1 MEAAI
6 EAGASVDR
14 VERGGWAALH
24 HAVASGNSE
33 MVHLLLA
40 YCASPDVRSMGQGE
54 EGATA
59 LHLAA
64 CTGNTA
70 VLKLLLDC
78 GADTEAV
85 DQRGKTAVHWAA
97 LQGRMESLKILQ
109 ENNCNLKAQVS
120 GRGTALHYA
129 AAFGDMEVV
138 EWLVEQGVDVT
149 GKDKN
154 GRLAKDVAKRNGH
167 MHIHHLLK
175 ELASREPRISR
186 TRQQDIPD
194 HTRVPVP
201 KPRQRTLRDKTE
213 VPRQESTVMEATKN
227 SPHKSDSPIMLKKKG
242 WGIRSLSVGSKSGL
256 KLQLE
261 QMKWE
266 MAEMEKALR
275 TKDVQIAR
283 LQGDIFTTELEK
295 VRLEEQ
301 LKEVNTYSGQ
311 WHELSKEHQ
320 HSHQNGPS
328 DSVHTNM
335 ETQLQDR
342 ATLLLELQEAKARLD
357 EEEHARASEKY
368 ANELKIASLTSEL
381 EEATQKLKKYGIR
394 QKKLLGKN
402 KTFEVDLM
410 TAGVPSGLP
419 DQRDGSSINSIV
431 QCLYSIV
438 SFRDYLTSDDY
449 RRDVVSQDEM
459 LEALAGVFKALRAG
473 VQPEI
478 LAKMHRLKEV
488 VRNLEKASNDGHLH
502 DDHNLLIKL
511 MSHLHHNI
519 CLDDRTSLVSQ
530 LFRGSQE
537 HRITCRWTGRDVSL
551 AAEDFFAIHLDAT
564 GTKTTLQNLLAD
576 HYQPQNT
583 EQDCPHCLRSHLCR
597 KQINVTCLPSILII
611 HLARKNKSANVTFP
625 SSQFMLHDILRCD
638 SPSYELFGVVS
649 LQKGNSPQYKAFC
662 RNLPNSTW
670 YLCSDEKVRVVN
682 IQSVLDQPNA
692 HILFYSAE
700 VIRTQGITKN
710 LPRQL

>member
-6 EAGASVDR
+6 QAGASVDR

-40 YCASPDVRSMGQGE
+40 YSANPDIRSMAQGE

-70 VLKLLLDC
+70 ALKLLLDS

-109 ENNCNLKAQVS
+109 ESNCNLMAQVS

-138 EWLVEQGVDVT
+138 EWLVEQGVDIS

-154 GRLAKDVAKRNGH
+154 GRLAKDVAKKNGH
-167 MHIHHLLK
+167 MHVHHLLK
-175 ELASREPRISR
+175 ELAKRQLRISR
-186 TRQQDIPD
+186 TRKQDLPD
-194 HTRVPVP
+194 HASIPVP
-201 KPRQRTLRDKTE
+201 NPRRRTLRDKK
-213 VPRQESTVMEATKN
+213 VPRQESTVMEATRS
-227 SPHKSDSPIMLKKKG
+227 SPQRSESPITFKKKG
-242 WGIRSLSVGSKSGL
+242 WMIRSLSVGNKSGL
-256 KLQLE
+256 RLQLE
-261 QMKWE
+261 EMKWE

-275 TKDVQIAR
+275 AKDVQIAR
-283 LQGDIFTTELEK
+283 LQRDIFTTELEK

-301 LKEVNTYSGQ
+301 MKEVRTHSGQ
-311 WHELSKEHQ
+311 WHELTEEQQ
-320 HSHQNGPS
+320 HSYQKGPS
-328 DSVHTNM
+328 DSVHTSL

-342 ATLLLELQEAKARLD
+342 TTLLLELQEVKAKLE

-381 EEATQKLKKYGIR
+381 DEATQKLKKYGIR
-394 QKKLLGKN
+394 QKKLLGKS

-410 TAGVPSGLP
+410 AAGVPSGLP
-419 DQRDGSSINSIV
+419 DQGDAGIMNSIV

-438 SFRDYLTSDDY
+438 IFRDYLTSDDY
-449 RRDVVSQDEM
+449 RRDVVSQDETV
-459 LEALAGVFKALRAG
+459 EALAGVFKALKAG

-478 LAKMHRLKEV
+478 LTKMHHLKGV
-488 VRNLEKASNDGHLH
+488 VRRLEKASHDGHLH
-502 DDHNLLIKL
+502 DAHDLLTRL
-511 MSHLHHNI
+511 LPYLHHNI
-519 CLDDRTSLVSQ
+519 RLNDRTSLVSQ
-530 LFRGSQE
+530 LFLGSQE
-537 HRITCRWTGRDVSL
+537 HRITCRWTGKDVSL
-551 AAEDFFAIHLDAT
+551 AAEDFFTIHLDVT
-564 GTKTTLQNLLAD
+564 VEKETSLQNLLAD
-576 HYQPQNT
+576 HYQPLNT
-583 EQDCPHCLRSHLCR
+583 EHDCPHCLRTHQCR
-597 KQINVTCLPSILII
+597 KQISVTCLPSVLII
-611 HLARKNKSANVTFP
+611 HLARKGKSANVTFP
-625 SSQFMLHDILRCD
+625 PSRFMLHDILRCD

-662 RNLPNSTW
+662 RNLLNSMW

-682 IQSVLDQPNA
+682 IQNVLDQPNA
-692 HILFYSAE
+692 HILLYSAE
-700 VIRTQGITKN
+700 VV
-710 LPRQL
+710 